1 MAGIYIHIPFCK
13 KRCIYCD
20 FYSTTQGNQIGVYI
34 NSLCKELYIRKDYLQ
49 NEPIHTIY
57 IGGGTPSQLTL
68 AEHQEIFH
76 TIFHHF
82 TIGENAEITME
93 ANPDD
98 LTEDYLTA
106 LRTLPI
112 NRISMG
118 VQTFNDRKLELLNRR
133 HTAKQAYDAV
143 QRCNEAGFQNIS
155 IDLIYGLP
163 NETLNDWDK
172 DLQIALSLPIKHLS
186 AYHLTYEKGTPL
198 WELWEKHKVEEIDE
212 NLSIALYE
220 KLIRRTKE
228 AGFEHYEISNFC
240 QHGYHSRHNCIY
252 WEGIPYLGCGASA
265 HSYNGHSR
273 QWNIASLS
281 LYIKGI
287 QDGNLNYEKE
297 DLSLETQYNEYIM
310 TSLRTSKGFSPSY
323 ISSHF
328 GDFFYDYALRM
339 AKPHLKEGLLEYNGE
354 HIKLSHEGVFI
365 YDGIMSDF
373 IYIED

>member
-20 FYSTTQGNQIGVYI
+20 FYSTTQGNQKGEYI
-34 NSLCKELYIRKDYLQ
+34 KSLCKELYIRKDYLQ

-68 AEHQEIFH
+68 AELQEIFH

-163 NETLNDWDK
+163 N
-172 DLQIALSLPIKHLS
+172 
-186 AYHLTYEKGTPL
+186 
-198 WELWEKHKVEEIDE
+198 
-212 NLSIALYE
+212 
-220 KLIRRTKE
+220 
-228 AGFEHYEISNFC
+228 
-240 QHGYHSRHNCIY
+240 
-252 WEGIPYLGCGASA
+252 
-265 HSYNGHSR
+265 
-273 QWNIASLS
+273 
-281 LYIKGI
+281 
-287 QDGNLNYEKE
+287 
-297 DLSLETQYNEYIM
+297 
-310 TSLRTSKGFSPSY
+310 
-323 ISSHF
+323 
-328 GDFFYDYALRM
+328 
-339 AKPHLKEGLLEYNGE
+339 
-354 HIKLSHEGVFI
+354 
-365 YDGIMSDF
+365 
-373 IYIED
+373 